1 MSKEETSKLAEN
13 TNIERSES
21 LNQQESANI
30 DGTSVKPAES
40 DSENVDQQ
48 KMRPPMTMSS
58 VVGDACWLLSQSPAH
73 RYNFFIGDIAW
84 MIMPA
89 ILNGQYKLYQSENRP
104 VGIAFWAYVSEEV
117 QTRLESGLG
126 KLSGKDWKSGEH
138 LWLIDLVVPYGQSD
152 QIIADLQKTA
162 FKGKTFKFHRTTKDG
177 KREIV
182 TIPAEQQDSK

>member
-1 MSKEETSKLAEN
+1 MNTEEINKPTENKEMEGLEPSN
-13 TNIERSES
+13 HS
-21 LNQQESANI
+21 ESANI
-30 DGTSVKPAES
+30 GKSEVKPAAS
-40 DSENVDQQ
+40 DSENEDQQ
-48 KMRPPMTMSS
+48 KTRPPMTMSS

-117 QTRLESGLG
+117 QSRLESGLG

-182 TIPAEQQDSK
+182 TIPAEQQDPK